1 MASKEKTPALLGL
14 TTQIVAAHLSR
25 NELAAA
31 ELPDFIRRIH
41 ESLTQIATLDCN
53 HRSALAAATAVKG
66 RWMH

>member
-1 MASKEKTPALLGL
+1 MTSKEKPSSLLGL

-41 ESLTQIATLDCN
+41 ESLVQIAALDHN

-66 RWMH
+66 RWIH